1 MNRLIQAYSLEEIA
15 TEKVLALVD
24 KARNE
29 PRDLHDFWYLT
40 AHQGVQLDHLTDAIS
55 QKLDFR
61 GKLCKGIGAAILQKE
76 ARLNALWSR
85 RLAYQMPILPE
96 YEEVFRA
103 IRRTLRQANLP

>member
-1 MNRLIQAYSLEEIA
+1 LIKVYSLEEIA
-15 TEKVLALVD
+15 AEKTVALVD

-29 PRDLHDFWYLT
+29 PRDLYDFWYLT
-40 AHQGVQLDHLTDAIS
+40 SNQGIQLDHLTDAIS

-61 GKLCKGIGAAILQKE
+61 GKPCNDLEAAILQKE
-76 ARLNALWSR
+76 ARLKALWSR
-85 RLAYQMPILPE
+85 RLAYQMPNLPK